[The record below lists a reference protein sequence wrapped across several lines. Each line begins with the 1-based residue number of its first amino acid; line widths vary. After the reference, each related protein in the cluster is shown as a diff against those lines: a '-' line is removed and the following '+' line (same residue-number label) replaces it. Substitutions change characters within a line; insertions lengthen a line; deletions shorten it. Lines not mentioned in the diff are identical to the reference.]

1 MNDSAMMDILL
12 ATYNSARFID
22 ETLDS
27 ILRQDNRNWRLL
39 IRDGGSEDNTVD
51 IIQSWQRRYPDKI
64 GIVPSQGRTSARENF
79 SELVSAGTAPYLMFC
94 DHDDVWFSD
103 KISKT
108 FSAMQA
114 AERHYGPDTPVLVF
128 TDMQVVDERLSVLDA
143 SYFAYQRLNP
153 GRILLRHL
161 LVQNIPCG
169 CTMMINRKLA
179 DCCGRIPSEA
189 VMHDH
194 WLSLLAAAVGRI
206 VYLPETTMKYRQHA
220 QNIYGATRY
229 GLDYLIKRIL
239 AGPGAAR
246 QRFYQNVRQ
255 AKAFEQCYGEIMDL
269 QSRKM
274 LKDFARLDELG
285 WLERRRV
292 LLRHKLFKSGWLRN
306 IMTLLIV

>member
-1 MNDSAMMDILL
+1 MIDILL
-12 ATYNSARFID
+12 ATYHSARFIH

-27 ILRQDNRNWRLL
+27 ILRQDNQDWRLL
-39 IRDGGSEDNTVD
+39 IRDGGSEDTTLN
-51 IIQSWQRRYPDKI
+51 ILQSWQGRYPDKI
-64 GIVPSQGRTSARENF
+64 QIVPSQGQTPACENF
-79 SELVSAGTAPYLMFC
+79 SALLSASTSPYIMFC
-94 DHDDVWFSD
+94 DHDDVWFSN

-114 AERHYGPDTPVLVF
+114 AEQHYGPDMPVLVF

-143 SYFAYQRLNP
+143 SYFAYQHLNP

-179 DCCGRIPSEA
+179 EYCGRIPSEA

-194 WLSLLAAAVGRI
+194 WLSLLAAATGRI

-220 QNIYGATRY
+220 QNFYGATRY
-229 GLDYLIKRIL
+229 GIDYLIKRTL
-239 AGPGAAR
+239 AGPGVAR
-246 QRFYQNVRQ
+246 QRFYQNVKQ
-255 AKAFEQCYGEIMDL
+255 AKAFEQCFEGILDSRDREI
-269 QSRKM
+269 

-285 WLERRRV
+285 WIERRRV
-292 LLRHKLFKSGWLRN
+292 LFRHKLFKSGWLRN
-306 IMTLLIV
+306 IITLLIV

>member
-1 MNDSAMMDILL
+1 MMDILL
-12 ATYNSARFID
+12 ATYNSARFIH

-27 ILRQDNRNWRLL
+27 ILLQDNRDWRLV
-39 IRDGGSEDNTVD
+39 IRDGGSEDTTPD
-51 IIQSWQRRYPDKI
+51 IIQSWQCRYPDKI
-64 GIVPSQGRTSARENF
+64 LIVPSQGRISACENF
-79 SELVSAGTAPYLMFC
+79 SALLSASQAPYMMFC

-114 AERHYGPDTPVLVF
+114 AERQYGPDMPVLVF
-128 TDMQVVDERLSVLDA
+128 TDMQVADERLSVLDA
-143 SYFAYQRLNP
+143 SYFAYQYLNP

-194 WLSLLAAAVGRI
+194 WLSLLAAAAGRI

-220 QNIYGATRY
+220 KNIYGATRY
-229 GLDYLIKRIL
+229 GMDYLIKRTL
-239 AGPGAAR
+239 AGPGVAR
-246 QRFYQNVRQ
+246 ERFYQNVRQ
-255 AKAFEQCYGEIMDL
+255 AKAFEQRYGCLLDL
-269 QSRKM
+269 KSREM
-274 LKDFARLDELG
+274 IEDFARLDELG
-285 WLERRRV
+285 WLARRRV
-292 LLRHKLFKSGWLRN
+292 LLRHKLFKSRWLRN
-306 IMTLLIV
+306 IITLLIV

>member
-1 MNDSAMMDILL
+1 MIDILL
-12 ATYNSARFID
+12 ATYNSARFIH

-27 ILRQDNRNWRLL
+27 ILRQDNQDWRLL
-39 IRDGGSEDNTVD
+39 IRDGGSEDKTVD

-64 GIVPSQGRTSARENF
+64 QIVSSDGRTCARENF
-79 SELVSAGTAPYLMFC
+79 SALLSAGTAPYLMFC

-114 AERHYGPDTPVLVF
+114 AERQYGPDMPVLVF
-128 TDMQVVDERLSVLDA
+128 TDMQVADERLSVLDA
-143 SYFAYQRLNP
+143 SYFAYQHLDP

-169 CTMMINRKLA
+169 CTMMINRKQA
-179 DCCGRIPSEA
+179 DCCGRIPPEA

-194 WLSLLAAAVGRI
+194 WLSLLAATAGRI

-229 GLDYLIKRIL
+229 GLDYLIKRTL

-255 AKAFEQCYGEIMDL
+255 AKAFEQHYKGVMDSPSLEIL
-269 QSRKM
+269 R
-274 LKDFARLDELG
+274 DFARLDELG
-285 WLERRRV
+285 WLSRRRV
-292 LLRHKLFKSGWLRN
+292 LLRHKLFKSGCLRN
-306 IMTLLIV
+306 IITLLIV